1 MMFCDDDDVLWWHL
15 GGDDHV
21 DSCGVVDD
29 DSQLNEHNHHHQ
41 DVDDD
46 SQLPKNMIMEK
57 EDPSRF
63 AFVDAAAS
71 WKRNKL
77 VINIVIINIKTK
89 ITIISAHIGT
99 HHNNNVHH
107 LSTIRKLLTFEMLA

>member
-1 MMFCDDDDVLWWHL
+1 MMMMFCGDTYL

-63 AFVDAAAS
+63 ALVDAAAS
-71 WKRNKL
+71 
-77 VINIVIINIKTK
+77 
-89 ITIISAHIGT
+89 
-99 HHNNNVHH
+99 
-107 LSTIRKLLTFEMLA
+107 